1 MAREMPERA
10 EWGGRDQR
18 ETRERERESNLGF
31 VMLLKLEHDTGA
43 QIFPPLRAMKAYRSV
58 VVEAAQNPR
67 GGCHGRSAMQTT
79 HKQSRVKLG
88 GRAVLNPRTDAL
100 APQSEIGLA
109 LQLIWIGR

>member
-1 MAREMPERA
+1 VSLTIKFLEILWWALTELPYMRA
-10 EWGGRDQR
+10 SPSLLLFQ
-18 ETRERERESNLGF
+18 NLVQLFLGF

-67 GGCHGRSAMQTT
+67 GG
-79 HKQSRVKLG
+79 
-88 GRAVLNPRTDAL
+88 DAL